1 MHGGDDDDA
10 AVAAAL
16 QRRPR
21 VLGQQERAR
30 EQDGQQRIPAILG
43 ELRYRRD
50 VLEAGVGDD
59 GVEAPEA
66 LERRID
72 GAAVAF
78 AGGEVRRER
87 LAGRVVGGL
96 EVDAQD
102 AEAVADQALGDGA
115 PDAACRAGDDDAAV
129 RLLSS

>member
-1 MHGGDDDDA
+1 VHGGDDHDA
-10 AVAAAL
+10 SVAAAL

-21 VLGQQERAR
+21 VLGEQERAR
-30 EQDGQQRIPAILG
+30 EQDGQQRIPPIFG

-72 GAAVAF
+72 GAAVAL

-87 LAGRVVGGL
+87 LAGRVAGGL
-96 EVDAQD
+96 EVNAQD
-102 AEAVADQALGDGA
+102 AEPVADEALGDGA
-115 PDAACRAGDDDAAV
+115 SDAACRAGDDDGPGA
-129 RLLSS
+129 L

>member
-10 AVAAAL
+10 SVAAAL
-16 QRRPR
+16 QRGPG
-21 VLGQQERAR
+21 VLGEQERAR
-30 EQDGQQRIPAILG
+30 EQDGQQRIPAIFG
-43 ELRYRRD
+43 ELRDRRD

-59 GVEAPEA
+59 GVKAPEA

-72 GAAVAF
+72 GGAVAL

-87 LAGRVVGGL
+87 LARRVAGGL

-102 AEAVADQALGDGA
+102 AEAVADEALGDGA
-115 PDAACRAGDDDAAV
+115 PDAACRSGDDDGPCAF
-129 RLLSS
+129 